1 MAPSTPPQPSS
12 SSAAPPPVA
21 PPPRPLG
28 DGVDPTA
35 DRMLAAARQG
45 SNRAWA
51 ALVQRTD
58 PECRRLVHL
67 VLGGHGVDQTLLNA
81 YVRAFRARRKGGD
94 DAVIFMTHHV
104 WIACGHEIRRH
115 QRREAPAPGR
125 RAVQAD
131 RRPRLGAD
139 PVGKAVT
146 DLRPEERA
154 VWGLVDQAGFPIAA
168 VSSALG
174 VDPRVVTTVAARV
187 ARLIDE
193 AIDVSADATGP
204 LDMARLADPDAPALD
219 HPGDDTQAVLATEP
233 ATTEEPAEPVRDEPD
248 VDPGSIEPDPPMPGF
263 WPELGRRLQ
272 LERDAPQAAPPPLLP
287 EPGDSPSLDKAKAPP
302 VAMQK
307 RPPRRSRR
315 RRPDVVEELAG
326 EVDRQRPRRAWGPIL
341 VKTTAV
347 LVVLGVLAGAV
358 WWLYD
363 QASDAESPVR
373 GKTVA
378 DIAAESM
385 MALADAGT
393 WSVTL
398 TRTALADLGE
408 SRSTVTLTTNAK
420 GSYRV
425 QDESTTLDGQTA
437 ARITTYDAEFR
448 QLQDALGAFPPRVET
463 GVPLGAPDGGP
474 PRDGM
479 PLDDL
484 GIAARALAAIDDEA
498 PETTKENGR
507 DVWRLEAPL
516 SDTIDVTFLVDR
528 SNLLPVRIS
537 WTVDGTSV
545 RDLRFGEFDLGAADG
560 PYAQTFDDAP
570 PATDLGW
577 APVGITEVA
586 DRIDQEP
593 FTPEY
598 LPDGFMLDGV
608 AVNEADRTSVLRYA
622 RGPQEVLISLRPSPV
637 AAGAAWDDPFTRPEG
652 QEVAPRAV
660 ALEDGPFAGVSAQQ
674 VDGPQALPSIWGAD
688 GTLAFTVA
696 GDVSADELTRIAQS
710 LRDR

>member
-1 MAPSTPPQPSS
+1 
-12 SSAAPPPVA
+12 
-21 PPPRPLG
+21 
-28 DGVDPTA
+28 
-35 DRMLAAARQG
+35 MLAAAREG

-58 PECRRLVHL
+58 AECRRLAHL

-81 YVRAFRARRKGGD
+81 YVRAYRARRKGGD

-131 RRPRLGAD
+131 RRPRLGDDA
-139 PVGKAVT
+139 VGRAVT

-168 VSSALG
+168 VAAALG
-174 VDPRVVTTVAARV
+174 VDPRVVTTVATRV
-187 ARLIDE
+187 ARVIDD
-193 AIDVSADATGP
+193 AVDADANATGP
-204 LDMARLADPDAPALD
+204 LDLAALADPDAPDLD

-233 ATTEEPAEPVRDEPD
+233 STTESPADPGADEPEGD
-248 VDPGSIEPDPPMPGF
+248 RGSVEPDPPMPGF

-272 LERDAPQAAPPPLLP
+272 LERDAPRAAPPPPLP
-287 EPGDSPSLDKAKAPP
+287 EPGESPSMAKAKAPP
-302 VAMQK
+302 AAMQ
-307 RPPRRSRR
+307 RRAPRRSRR
-315 RRPDVVEELAG
+315 ERPDVVDELVG

-341 VKTTAV
+341 VKAAAV
-347 LVVLGVLAGAV
+347 LVVLGVLGGAV
-358 WWLYD
+358 GWLYNS
-363 QASDAESPVR
+363 ASDAESPVR

-393 WSVTL
+393 WSVSI

-408 SRSTVTLTTNAK
+408 TRSTVTIVTNQE

-425 QDESTTLDGQTA
+425 EDEFVQAGEEAA

-448 QLQDALGAFPPRVET
+448 QLQDVLGAFPPRSET

-484 GIAARALAAIDDEA
+484 GIAARALASVDDEA
-498 PETTKENGR
+498 PTTIRENGR
-507 DVWRLEAPL
+507 DVWELQAPV
-516 SDTIDVTFLVDR
+516 SDTIDLTFLVDR
-528 SNLLPVRIS
+528 STSLPVRIT

-545 RDLRFGEFDLGAADG
+545 RDIRFGEFDLGAADG
-560 PYAQTFDDAP
+560 PYAQTIDDAP
-570 PATDLGW
+570 QATDLGW
-577 APVGITEVA
+577 APLGITEVV

-593 FTPEY
+593 FTPEF
-598 LPDGFMLDGV
+598 LPDGFMLAGV
-608 AVNEADRTSVLRYA
+608 AVNEAGRTSVLRYA

-637 AAGAAWDDPFTRPEG
+637 EAGATWDDPFTRPAG
-652 QEVAPRAV
+652 QEVAPRSV
-660 ALEDGPFAGVSAQQ
+660 AIEAGPFAGVTAQQ

-688 GTLAFTVA
+688 GSLAFTVS